1 MTEPLADRMT
11 PDPTGRPAL
20 HPGRAKGDHQRLL
33 LMALV
38 EADPGIHIMRVTH
51 LLALNWN
58 TCYHHARRLSIEGR
72 LVMRKV
78 QGRLCLFDPRAGAV
92 DGRIAPVLLRDQRT
106 ADLAKAIL
114 ASPGANQKELA
125 RALGLSPSVVHRHV
139 LRLERAGLVH
149 RVHRSRAMAVYATEG
164 LAEACPVEGPETA
177 GALMPL
183 VLEQAS

>member
-1 MTEPLADRMT
+1 MTGHLADRMT

-58 TCYHHARRLSIEGR
+58 TCYHHARRLAIEGR
-72 LVMRKV
+72 IVMRKV

-92 DGRIAPVLLRDQRT
+92 GGRIGPVLLRDQRT
-106 ADLAKAIL
+106 AGLARAIL

-125 RALGLSPSVVHRHV
+125 QALGLSPSVVHRHV
-139 LRLERAGLVH
+139 LRLERAGLVQ
-149 RVHRSRAMAVYATEG
+149 RVPKSRSMAVYATDG
-164 LAEACPVEGPETA
+164 LAEAWPVHGAETA
-177 GALMPL
+177 GPLMPTAL
-183 VLEQAS
+183 AQA